1 MNLTRSNEHVPQ
13 IDIRIR
19 VVKERAR
26 CVRHSLHFDR
36 IPIILL
42 IHIVFFSVKILNY
55 FPTKGG
61 LSTVYSPKT
70 IVSGKILQYKRHLA
84 LNIVQYFQ
92 VHEEETPRNSQA
104 ASKKSRNIP
113 WSKWKHPR
121 WILFY
126 ESSICKKDYQKD
138 LGCNPNSRHR
148 NSPSKLASK
157 SGIRNFYFCILKRPY
172 YLRCRAHSSGHK
184 WKSRT
189 TTAQTTRLHRGNST
203 HRGNLAII
211 YSRY

>member
-1 MNLTRSNEHVPQ
+1 M
-13 IDIRIR
+13 
-19 VVKERAR
+19 VKERAR

-104 ASKKSRNIP
+104 ASKKAAI
-113 WSKWKHPR
+113 
-121 WILFY
+121 F
-126 ESSICKKDYQKD
+126 
-138 LGCNPNSRHR
+138 LG
-148 NSPSKLASK
+148 PS
-157 SGIRNFYFCILKRPY
+157 GNTQGGFYFMSLQSAKKI
-172 YLRCRAHSSGHK
+172 
-184 WKSRT
+184 
-189 TTAQTTRLHRGNST
+189 TRRIWD
-203 HRGNLAII
+203 AIPMPDTVI
-211 YSRY
+211 ARVN